1 MEIWTSNLEIS
12 KICVKLKKKQ
22 QIISVV
28 WVIFFTFLVP
38 WLRFRRRI
46 RVILWFCFVL
56 EFWTTSSHFEICAC
70 VRRLSFPRGLSAP
83 MFHWNWHF
91 TQVFSQIS
99 LFNSAVYEHRLFDI
113 PSYFAEFFGIFK
125 AFWFTVRFRGKT
137 VRPWDGITNSE
148 SWKVCISSNFL
159 VWNKGVRCHL
169 WSETTLFVL
178 NSFKSA
184 EVILKSNNISKWNQ
198 FQHDNTFI
206 LYLLISVDTSF

>member
-1 MEIWTSNLEIS
+1 MRQI
-12 KICVKLKKKQ
+12 KKKTN
-22 QIISVV
+22 SL
-28 WVIFFTFLVP
+28 FHLFECFSTFLVP

-56 EFWTTSSHFEICAC
+56 EFWTTSSHFEICVC

-83 MFHWNWHF
+83 MFYWNWHF

-137 VRPWDGITNSE
+137 VRPWDGIPNRE
-148 SWKVCISSNFL
+148 SWKVCISSNFW
-159 VWNKGVRCHL
+159 VCGTKAYGVTFEMKQHY
-169 WSETTLFVL
+169 LF
-178 NSFKSA
+178 
-184 EVILKSNNISKWNQ
+184 
-198 FQHDNTFI
+198 
-206 LYLLISVDTSF
+206 

>member
-1 MEIWTSNLEIS
+1 MFE
-12 KICVKLKKKQ
+12 C
-22 QIISVV
+22 
-28 WVIFFTFLVP
+28 FFTFLVP

-91 TQVFSQIS
+91 TQVVSQIS